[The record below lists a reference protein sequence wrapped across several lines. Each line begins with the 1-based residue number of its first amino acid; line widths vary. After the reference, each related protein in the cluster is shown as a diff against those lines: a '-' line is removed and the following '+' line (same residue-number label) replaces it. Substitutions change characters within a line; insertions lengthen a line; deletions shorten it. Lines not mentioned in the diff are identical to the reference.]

1 MEQNTAEFLTSIA
14 VSNKH
19 TQSFLIFSEKIIMSG
34 YPGGGYP
41 GAGAPPSG
49 YPGAGGPGG
58 YPGGAPGGYPG
69 AGAPPGGPGGYPG
82 AGAPPGG
89 PGGYPPGPGGYP
101 GAQPP
106 VDPQVMQWFQA
117 VDQDN
122 SGQIDAKELGQALAN
137 GDMSMFS
144 EEACRMMINMFD
156 TNRTGTID
164 VHEFGKLFNYIND
177 WKRMF
182 ENFDKDKEGTLSQED
197 FMAALQSMG

>member
-49 YPGAGGPGG
+49 YPGAGAPGG